1 MTRPPGAAGY
11 LSRYLWFGVYHITGL
26 YAQDKFSF
34 CKAEKGGVAVATP
47 TDDNAA
53 DGNLDKYRVRL
64 IWRRYTSVT
73 LVASSYPYLSCKVI
87 WFSKSNSSKNLFTLS
102 KIIIAR
108 PPSHCHFLSANHML
122 LRRLFPAC
130 MQPYPLHKKHRPT
143 GRF

>member
-1 MTRPPGAAGY
+1 M
-11 LSRYLWFGVYHITGL
+11 
-26 YAQDKFSF
+26 
-34 CKAEKGGVAVATP
+34 ATP

-130 MQPYPLHKKHRPT
+130 MQPYPLHKKRRPLDVFNLYFSQNEYSLPVLPFSCQC
-143 GRF
+143 RYSYYQNCVYN

>member
-1 MTRPPGAAGY
+1 M
-11 LSRYLWFGVYHITGL
+11 
-26 YAQDKFSF
+26 
-34 CKAEKGGVAVATP
+34 ATP

-108 PPSHCHFLSANHML
+108 PPSHWTFLIYIFHKTNTRFLYFH
-122 LRRLFPAC
+122 FPANADI
-130 MQPYPLHKKHRPT
+130 PTIKTVYIIESLKTIIRRAILITSKKLYQKINCLDL
-143 GRF
+143 FA

>member
-1 MTRPPGAAGY
+1 M
-11 LSRYLWFGVYHITGL
+11 
-26 YAQDKFSF
+26 
-34 CKAEKGGVAVATP
+34 ATP

-130 MQPYPLHKKHRPT
+130 MQPYPLHKKRRPT
-143 GRF
+143 GRFKFIFFTKRILASCTSIFLPMQIFLLSKLCI